1 MNHAVKDQLRR
12 LVQSLS
18 KAEKRNFKL
27 YAKRIESNADS
38 KFVQLFDLIDKQ
50 EIDDDEALLH
60 TVADGVPGKL
70 SNLKRHLYQQ
80 VLVSLRLLY
89 FHKELDIEIRQQIDF
104 ARILYGKGHYLDAL
118 RLLEKTRL
126 LAFENNFHLLL
137 LEVLEFQKM
146 IEARHVT
153 LSRQMKG
160 KMDQLLHDA
169 NQQSFLNLY
178 TSLQSS
184 LNIQI
189 QGYYIINGH
198 ARNEAQQSKFYAFWQ
213 VEEAKISAIPAAI
226 SKDSNNFF
234 ERIHAAQARM
244 WNHYILLDFHSAL
257 EVALEAYNTFL
268 LNPQMALH
276 DPDLYMRILYYI
288 NSFSFLEQDS
298 GNCQF
303 AAHKIDSFIDEQQ
316 NNFNQNSQEVALV
329 YRQLCQ
335 LNLLIIHQDWE
346 DARLEGRVLRRN
358 EKDTFLQLPSH
369 RLNLFLYKFAA
380 IEVARKKYER
390 ALDHLRE
397 IIDSPSNLLRDDL
410 LINTKLLRAIC
421 YLETNDLY
429 LADYEITNLSR
440 MVRRNKYTSNVHTL
454 TLSCLRQMLR
464 SDDRREW
471 PELLFALDSQL
482 EQCGNTDR
490 YDAKTLR
497 FIDLRYWIAHR

>member
-1 MNHAVKDQLRR
+1 MDKAVKDQLRR
-12 LVQSLS
+12 LIQSLS

-50 EIDDDEALLH
+50 EEDDDQALLQA
-60 TVADGVPGKL
+60 VADGAPGKL

-80 VLVSLRLLY
+80 LLVSLRLLY
-89 FHKELDIEIRQQIDF
+89 FNKELDIEIRQQIDF

-118 RLLEKTRL
+118 RLLEKTKVI
-126 LAFENNFHLLL
+126 ASENNFHLLL

-178 TSLQSS
+178 TSLQSN

-189 QGYYIINGH
+189 QGYYILNGH
-198 ARNEAQQSKFYAFWQ
+198 ARNKAQRAKFYDFWQ
-213 VEEAKISAIPAAI
+213 VEEAKISAIPDMPA
-226 SKDSNNFF
+226 DSNNFF

-244 WNHYILLDFHSAL
+244 WYHYILLDFPTAL

-268 LNPQMALH
+268 LNPKMALH

-288 NSFSFLEQDS
+288 NSLSFLVKDLPS
-298 GNCQF
+298 CQF
-303 AAHKIDSFIDEQQ
+303 AANKIDGFIESRQD
-316 NNFNQNSQEVALV
+316 NFNPNSHEVALV

-335 LNLLIIHQDWE
+335 LNLLILHEDWE
-346 DARLEGRVLRRN
+346 DARMEGRVLRRD

-397 IIDSPSNLLRDDL
+397 IIDSPGNLLRDDL

-421 YLETNDLY
+421 YLETNELY

-440 MVRRNKYTSNVHTL
+440 MVRRNKYASKVHTL
-454 TLSCLRQMLR
+454 TLSSLRQMLR
-464 SDDRREW
+464 SDRRAW
-471 PELLFALDSQL
+471 KPLLLELSKALDACAGSDQ
-482 EQCGNTDR
+482 
-490 YDAKTLR
+490 YDAKILR
-497 FIDLRYWIAHR
+497 FIDLRYWIANR